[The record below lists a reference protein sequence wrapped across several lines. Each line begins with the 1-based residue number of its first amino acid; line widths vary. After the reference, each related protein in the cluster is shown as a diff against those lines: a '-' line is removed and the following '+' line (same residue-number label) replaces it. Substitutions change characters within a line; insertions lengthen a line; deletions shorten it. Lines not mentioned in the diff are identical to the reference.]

1 MIAGSDQDWFT
12 AKVTLGQILQS
23 GILLLVFLLAN
34 HYYVKTHDAR
44 KMQAEIRADAADNVV
59 CAVTNVHSAFSKFAG
74 LGQNSESLHLE
85 LTRTL
90 REYSSAIG
98 ILETA
103 VQDLPTGVSPGFDE
117 LYRDRQAY
125 KDLLTGFPYPTE
137 VPMGRFAEE
146 SNMYRRIQSNIL
158 LFRLALAR
166 SK

>member
-1 MIAGSDQDWFT
+1 MIAGCDPDWFT

-44 KMQAEIRADAADNVV
+44 KMQAGIRADAAENVAD
-59 CAVTNVHSAFSKFAG
+59 AVKNVHSVFSKFTDRG
-74 LGQNSESLHLE
+74 EYSESLHLE

-98 ILETA
+98 MLETA
-103 VQDLPTGVSPGFDE
+103 VKDLDTGVSPGFDE

-125 KDLLTGFPYPTE
+125 KDLLTGSPYPK
-137 VPMGRFAEE
+137 VPRGRFVEE

>member
-1 MIAGSDQDWFT
+1 MRPTI
-12 AKVTLGQILQS
+12 V
-23 GILLLVFLLAN
+23 
-34 HYYVKTHDAR
+34 AR
-44 KMQAEIRADAADNVV
+44 
-59 CAVTNVHSAFSKFAG
+59 AVTNVHSAFSKFAG

-90 REYSSAIG
+90 REYSNAIG

-117 LYRDRQAY
+117 LYRERQAY

-137 VPMGRFAEE
+137 VPMSRFVEE
-146 SNMYRRIQSNIL
+146 SNLYRRIQSNIL

>member
-1 MIAGSDQDWFT
+1 MKS
-12 AKVTLGQILQS
+12 V
-23 GILLLVFLLAN
+23 
-34 HYYVKTHDAR
+34 Y
-44 KMQAEIRADAADNVV
+44 
-59 CAVTNVHSAFSKFAG
+59 SAFSKFADHG
-74 LGQNSESLHLE
+74 EYSESLHLE

-90 REYSSAIG
+90 REYSNAIG

-103 VQDLPTGVSPGFDE
+103 VQDLTTGVSPGFDE